1 MTSPELT
8 ATVTTHEDE
17 EYLPW
22 SSSLAPFSARSD
34 RATYVVRASSGTTL
48 SLKSGATDIVV
59 GVTFTNVQDPRSS
72 GTILPSLR
80 QGWFIDKFI
89 RYPDEATLVTTAV
102 NVNVSNVALVDTP
115 LVTIPVYID
124 ASNVAFVDP
133 LFQLEKHE
141 VTVRHL
147 EHRLHTLFE
156 DNREEILES
165 GFESML
171 SRSLSSELIH
181 HGLAFVEALSRVLST
196 LGRQDAEPAFASLH
210 LIGRIKHP
218 LSHDARLNLL
228 VRALR
233 SPFAMV
239 RDGAGVGLALLNDAR
254 AIPSLRVALSQE
266 QVGDLREDLS
276 QVLAQLE
283 RSSGGGVT
291 S

>member
-102 NVNVSNVALVDTP
+102 NVNV
-115 LVTIPVYID
+115 
-124 ASNVAFVDP
+124 SNVAFVDP